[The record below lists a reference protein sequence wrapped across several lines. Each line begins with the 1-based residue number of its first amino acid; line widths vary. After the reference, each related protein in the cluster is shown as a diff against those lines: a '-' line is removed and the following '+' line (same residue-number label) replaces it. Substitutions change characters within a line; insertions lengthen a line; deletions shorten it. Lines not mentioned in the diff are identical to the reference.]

1 MEDCRVKERVVPP
14 SARPR
19 GATLA
24 LTVLGCHVVIHC
36 TDAET
41 YALLS
46 ANYGGL
52 RRGSQAAA
60 ALRYI
65 VGRQAGSRVF
75 FLRRAGE
82 GPRRAADAGAFLFL
96 FEKDCTLALRT
107 LRSELYE
114 AAQIQRAIEAG
125 LGPLLFS
132 IMQGHPEA
140 MASLPWPLLHGAHV
154 TAQFLSREQL
164 EAIGEL
170 LEACARRL
178 PPVTLLKGISIC
190 RQHYPAPRLRIIR
203 DIDILV
209 DEAARPAV
217 EALLVRLGYRQR
229 SRSQLPAAF
238 FDTYHH
244 SMPFFHAQR
253 GVWIEVHRGL
263 FPPTSPLGLDPV
275 FSRAHVATQ
284 LRPSVWQGH
293 TVMRLSD
300 ELQLVY
306 IAAHWAQSFQVIG
319 GLVALVD
326 TIYLLR
332 HTTATLDWERL
343 GAWLHG
349 SVAAPHVYLMLTYLA
364 RRQVL
369 EIDPQVLQT
378 LSVRQRAFGT
388 LNLRLLHAL
397 VDRYMVSGQPVGHRL
412 SPRKL
417 HLLWESLLSP
427 DPALHNLMRACV
439 KLLVPARWHPRLA
452 RLRHLLGPV
461 AGKACCG
468 QRGADP

>member
-1 MEDCRVKERVVPP
+1 MTQSSRRQLPLLTLLQAIAQGRADVPWD
-14 SARPR
+14 
-19 GATLA
+19 T
-24 LTVLGCHVVIHC
+24 
-36 TDAET
+36 
-41 YALLS
+41 
-46 ANYGGL
+46 
-52 RRGSQAAA
+52 
-60 ALRYI
+60 
-65 VGRQAGSRVF
+65 F
-75 FLRRAGE
+75 
-82 GPRRAADAGAFLFL
+82 
-96 FEKDCTLALRT
+96 
-107 LRSELYE
+107 E
-114 AAQIQRAIEAG
+114 AAQIQWTVNTG
-125 LGPLLFS
+125 LGPLLFF

-140 MASLPWPLLHGAHV
+140 MASPLWPLLHGAHV
-154 TAQFLSREQL
+154 TAQFLISEQL

-170 LEACARRL
+170 LEACAGRL
-178 PPVTLLKGISIC
+178 PPLTLLKGISIC
-190 RQHYPAPRLRIIR
+190 RQHYPAPHLRLMR

-217 EALLVRLGYRQR
+217 ESLLVMLGYRQR

-253 GVWIEVHRGL
+253 GVWVEVHRDL

-284 LRPSVWQGH
+284 LRPSALHGSA
-293 TVMRLSD
+293 VMRLSD

-319 GLVALVD
+319 GLVALMD

-332 HTTATLDWERL
+332 NTTATLDWERI

-349 SVAAPHVYLMLTYLA
+349 SVAAPHVSLMLTYLA
-364 RRQVL
+364 RHQVI

-378 LSVRQRAFGT
+378 LYVRQRAFGT
-388 LNLRLLHAL
+388 MNLRLLHAV
-397 VDRYMVSGQPVGHRL
+397 VDRYMVGGRPVGHRL

-427 DPALHNLMRACV
+427 DSALHNLLRAFL
-439 KLLVPARWHPRLA
+439 KLLLPARWHPGLA
-452 RLRHLLGPV
+452 RLQHLLGRV
-461 AGKACCG
+461 AGHEKFSTVR
-468 QRGADP
+468 QN